1 MWLISSFGFPP
12 VITLTFTVVVF
23 TNSWINPNQIL
34 SLLSRESCLLPPPFL
49 VSWYVTPFSIKCEG
63 KICNCVRFVLAFSYA
78 MFVVF
83 YPFIYQSLCV
93 EFGIDRI
100 RNPSPDRSTK
110 KPFVMGAR
118 SLHADVTVDCETD
131 IYGFQGP
138 DCSLCQAI

>member
-1 MWLISSFGFPP
+1 MAG
-12 VITLTFTVVVF
+12 
-23 TNSWINPNQIL
+23 
-34 SLLSRESCLLPPPFL
+34 RGEAL
-49 VSWYVTPFSIKCEG
+49 VSQDAVADNLAVIGYPLALYRPCQEEVLCSDVLGSDTISG
-63 KICNCVRFVLAFSYA
+63 NICNCVRFVLAFSYA